1 MKNKIVGALIIV
13 IAFLIGLIVYTFNR
27 ALTKIVGTS
36 CTHGPSCPMWGT
48 INAQT
53 KIGLIIMI
61 FVMLIGLY
69 LVFFGKEEKIITK
82 IKTVRQT
89 EHNEQKRD
97 YSKIINTL
105 DKEEKLV
112 LEKVI
117 ESEGTIF
124 QSDLVEKTEFPK
136 VKVTRILDRL
146 EGKNLIERKRRG
158 MTNIVILKHQ
168 NNH

>member
-1 MKNKIVGALIIV
+1 MKNKIVGVLIIV
-13 IAFLIGLIVYTFNR
+13 IAFLIGLIVYIFNR

-36 CTHGPSCPMWGT
+36 CTHGSSCPMWGT

-53 KIGLIIMI
+53 TIGIIIMV

-69 LVFFGKEEKIITK
+69 LFFFGKEERIITK

-89 EHNEQKRD
+89 ESNEQKKD
-97 YSKIINTL
+97 YSKIMNTL
-105 DKEEKLV
+105 DNEEKLV

-136 VKVTRILDRL
+136 VKVTRLLDRL